1 MGGTAHIPI
10 SRLTRTWPQSSD
22 LIRWAERSMRTSD
35 GGGIDRVMAAD
46 DAKTQWEKV
55 YTTKAADLVNWNR
68 SHLGKYYFI

>member
-1 MGGTAHIPI
+1 
-10 SRLTRTWPQSSD
+10 
-22 LIRWAERSMRTSD
+22 MRTSD